1 MEKMNF
7 FVMILVLVLAIGL
20 VAVTYAKPQV
30 VNVGTSAEQNTLDVS
45 ASSTASADP
54 DIADIFVTVETI
66 SDTAAKA
73 QDQNAATVGSLRMAL
88 QGSGLVK
95 EVTTNSYNIYP
106 DISYDPE
113 SGRSIVNGYIVSH
126 SLKIS
131 TESMTG
137 VGKIL
142 DVAVANGA
150 STVDYVSFSLSETKA
165 ESLKQQALASA
176 ASKAREEAKK
186 LAAASGVTLGKPVWV
201 TENSYYQ
208 QPQTYYGGAKLAME
222 SAAPTQ
228 VVPGEIEVTAT
239 VSINYEIA

>member
-45 ASSTASADP
+45 ADGTAFADP
-54 DIADIFVTVETI
+54 DVADIFVTVDTRA
-66 SDTAAKA
+66 DTAKQA
-73 QDQNAATVGSLRMAL
+73 QEQNAATVNSLRMAL

-95 EVTTNSYNIYP
+95 EVTTSSYNIYP
-106 DISYDPE
+106 DYSYDGE
-113 SGRSIVNGYIVSH
+113 ATVTGYVVSH

-137 VGKIL
+137 VGKVL

-150 STVDYVSFSLSETKA
+150 NRVDYVSFSLSDDKA
-165 ESLKQQALASA
+165 ELLKKQALASA
-176 ASKAREEAKK
+176 VSKAKDKAKS
-186 LAAASGVTLGKPVWV
+186 LALASGVTLGRPVHV
-201 TENSYYQ
+201 SESSYYQ
-208 QPQTYYGGAKLAME
+208 PPIYYGAEKFAMD
-222 SAAPTQ
+222 SVAAPTQ

-239 VSINYEIA
+239 VAISYEIS